1 MNPTRPSALVV
12 AALLASGAAAGCREK
27 TRLASNK
34 GTTPV
39 SSAHV
44 YGLSLGDDVPPSCR
58 TYAEAMIRCMQD
70 PHFPKDARDAQT
82 SALVQMMERMKLT
95 DVAAAER
102 AEATRNS
109 ADECD
114 VTLSA
119 LRAASGT
126 SCPSAF

>member
-1 MNPTRPSALVV
+1 MTPIRRSAL
-12 AALLASGAAAGCREK
+12 LLAAVLTSGASAGCSERH
-27 TRLASNK
+27 RSAGSK
-34 GTTPV
+34 GNAPA

-44 YGLSLGDDVPPSCR
+44 FGLSADDDVPPSCR
-58 TYAEAMIRCMQD
+58 VYAEKVVQCMQD

-82 SALVQMMERMKLT
+82 SALVQMMDRLNLSGIA
-95 DVAAAER
+95 VAER
-102 AEATRNS
+102 AEATRNA

-114 VTLSA
+114 ITLSA

>member
-1 MNPTRPSALVV
+1 MIPIRYSVLILAAGLTI
-12 AALLASGAAAGCREK
+12 AALAGCSEK
-27 TRLASNK
+27 RRSAGSK
-34 GTTPV
+34 GNAPA

-44 YGLSLGDDVPPSCR
+44 FGLSAGEDVPPSCR
-58 TYAEAMIRCMQD
+58 AYAEKMIQCMQD

-82 SALVQMMERMKLT
+82 SALVQMMDRMKLT
-95 DVAAAER
+95 GIAAAER
-102 AEATRNS
+102 AEATRNA

-114 VTLSA
+114 TTLSA